1 MDWTT
6 VDNDVFSRWNFPHCL
21 VSIDGKHIQITAP
34 DNSGSMFY
42 NYKGTHST
50 VLLAVADANYSVM
63 YADVGCQ
70 GRISDGG
77 IFKLSLIH
85 I

>member
-6 VDNDVFSRWNFPHCL
+6 VANDFFNRWNFPHCL
-21 VSIDGKHIQITAP
+21 GSIDGKHIQRTAP
-34 DNSGSMFY
+34 NNSGSMFY
-42 NYKGTHST
+42 NYKGTHSI
-50 VLLAVADANYSVM
+50 VLLAVADANYNVM
-63 YADVGCQ
+63 YAHVGCQ

-77 IFKLSLIH
+77 VFKLSLIH